1 MSAFLACDWGTTNL
15 RAWVV
20 GDDGRALSRREFAE
34 LGVSRLQPGEAAKRF
49 VEQVRPAMQAENL
62 PAILC
67 GMAGSTLGWAVVP
80 YEDAPVGLERLAS
93 RLTRVEAPGPAV
105 RIVPGVKSEGVAGA
119 PEVMR
124 GEETQALGWVADDA
138 ARRRGRRVLCHP
150 GTHAKWIILEDGE
163 IRRFVTA
170 MTGELYDVLRR
181 HSVLKAESGPVDA
194 AAFTLGLESA
204 GEGDGLSTRLFTVRT
219 RVVAD
224 GLDPR
229 SAASYL
235 SGLLIGSE
243 VAVRAAAARPDRY
256 GAGRAGGRPCALR
269 PLRDGADAARA
280 TRSRATTEMKRR
292 CRACRPCTASLRK
305 EPAHDPRRRHGPD
318 RRSWPSCAGSSPTRC
333 WTTSRP

>member
-49 VEQVRPAMQAENL
+49 AEQVRPAMQAENL

-67 GMAGSTLGWAVVP
+67 GMAGSTLGWAVIP
-80 YEDAPVGLERLAS
+80 YEDTPVGLERLAS

-105 RIVPGVKSEGVAGA
+105 RIVPGVKAQGVAGA

-124 GEETQALGWVADDA
+124 GEETQALGWVAGDA
-138 ARRRGRRVLCHP
+138 ARAHGRRVLCHP

-181 HSVLKAESGPVDA
+181 HSVLKAESGPVDP

-243 VAVRAAAARPDRY
+243 VASAPRLLGLTDTAWVALVGDPAL
-256 GAGRAGGRPCALR
+256 CALYETALTR
-269 PLRDGADAARA
+269 RGHAISRHDGEEAALSGLSALHRLA
-280 TRSRATTEMKRR
+280 EEG
-292 CRACRPCTASLRK
+292 ACA
-305 EPAHDPRRRHGPD
+305 
-318 RRSWPSCAGSSPTRC
+318 
-333 WTTSRP
+333 

>member
-15 RAWVV
+15 RAWVI
-20 GDDGRALSRREFAE
+20 GDDGRPLSRREFAE

-49 VEQVRPAMQAENL
+49 VDQVRPAMQAESL

-124 GEETQALGWVADDA
+124 GEETQALGWVADDP

-150 GTHAKWIILEDGE
+150 GTHAKWIIVDDGE

-243 VAVRAAAARPDRY
+243 VASAPRLLGLTETAPVALVGDPAL
-256 GAGRAGGRPCALR
+256 CALYETA
-269 PLRDGADAARA
+269 L
-280 TRSRATTEMKRR
+280 TRR
-292 CRACRPCTASLRK
+292 
-305 EPAHDPRRRHGPD
+305 G
-318 RRSWPSCAGSSPTRC
+318 CAPTRHDGDEAALSGLSALHRLAEEGAC
-333 WTTSRP
+333 A

>member
-34 LGVSRLQPGEAAKRF
+34 LGVSRLQPGEAATRF

-93 RLTRVEAPGPAV
+93 RLTRVEAAGPAV
-105 RIVPGVKSEGVAGA
+105 RIVPGVKAQGVAGA

-150 GTHAKWIILEDGE
+150 GTHAKWIIVEDGE

-243 VAVRAAAARPDRY
+243 VASAPRLLGLTETAPVALVGDPAL
-256 GAGRAGGRPCALR
+256 CALYETALTR
-269 PLRDGADAARA
+269 RGHALTRHDGDEAALSGLSALHRLA
-280 TRSRATTEMKRR
+280 EEGT
-292 CRACRPCTASLRK
+292 
-305 EPAHDPRRRHGPD
+305 
-318 RRSWPSCAGSSPTRC
+318 CA
-333 WTTSRP
+333 

>member
-1 MSAFLACDWGTTNL
+1 
-15 RAWVV
+15 
-20 GDDGRALSRREFAE
+20 
-34 LGVSRLQPGEAAKRF
+34 
-49 VEQVRPAMQAENL
+49 
-62 PAILC
+62 
-67 GMAGSTLGWAVVP
+67 MAGSTLGWAVVP

-105 RIVPGVKSEGVAGA
+105 RIVPGVKAQGVAGA

-124 GEETQALGWVADDA
+124 GEETQALGWVADDL

-150 GTHAKWIILEDGE
+150 GTHAKWIIVEDGE

-181 HSVLKAESGPVDA
+181 HSVLKAEGGPVDA

-243 VAVRAAAARPDRY
+243 VASAPRLLGLTETGPVALVGDPAL
-256 GAGRAGGRPCALR
+256 CALYETALTR
-269 PLRDGADAARA
+269 RGCAPTRHDGDDAALSGLSALHRLA
-280 TRSRATTEMKRR
+280 EEG
-292 CRACRPCTASLRK
+292 ACA
-305 EPAHDPRRRHGPD
+305 
-318 RRSWPSCAGSSPTRC
+318 
-333 WTTSRP
+333 

>member
-20 GDDGRALSRREFAE
+20 ADDGRVLRRQEFAE

-49 VEQVRPAMQAENL
+49 VEQVRPAMQADDL

-80 YEDAPVGLERLAS
+80 YEAAPTGLKQLAGRLM
-93 RLTRVEAPGPAV
+93 RVEAPGPAV
-105 RIVPGVKSEGVAGA
+105 RIVPGVKAEGVAGA

-124 GEETQALGWVADDA
+124 GEETQALGWLAEDP
-138 ARRRGRRVLCHP
+138 ARARGRWIVCHP

-163 IRRFVTA
+163 IRGFVTA
-170 MTGELYDVLRR
+170 MTGELYDVLRK
-181 HSVLKAESGPVDA
+181 HSVLKAERGPVDQT
-194 AAFTLGLESA
+194 AFALGLESA
-204 GEGDGLSTRLFTVRT
+204 GEGDGLATRLFTVRT

-229 SAASYL
+229 SAGSYL

-243 VAVRAAAARPDRY
+243 VASAPRLLGVTDAAPVALVGDPAL
-256 GAGRAGGRPCALR
+256 CALYETALGR
-269 PLRDGADAARA
+269 RGHAVTRHDGDEAALSGLSALHRLA
-280 TRSRATTEMKRR
+280 EEG
-292 CRACRPCTASLRK
+292 ACA
-305 EPAHDPRRRHGPD
+305 
-318 RRSWPSCAGSSPTRC
+318 
-333 WTTSRP
+333 

>member
-1 MSAFLACDWGTTNL
+1 MSAFIACDWGTTNL

-20 GDDGRALSRREFAE
+20 GDDGRALARREFAE
-34 LGVSRLQPGEAAKRF
+34 LGVSRLQPGEAATRF
-49 VEQVRPAMQAENL
+49 VEQVRPALQAEAL

-80 YEDAPVGLERLAS
+80 YAEAPAGLERLAG
-93 RLTRVEAPGPAV
+93 RLMRVEAPGAAV
-105 RIVPGVKSEGVAGA
+105 RIVPGVKAQGVAGA

-124 GEETQALGWVADDA
+124 GEETQALGWLAQDA
-138 ARRRGRRVLCHP
+138 ARARGRRVLCHP

-163 IRRFVTA
+163 IGRFVTA

-194 AAFTLGLESA
+194 AAFALGLESA

-219 RVVAD
+219 RVVAG

-229 SAASYL
+229 SAGSYL

-243 VAVRAAAARPDRY
+243 VASAPRLLGLTDTPPVALVGDPKL
-256 GAGRAGGRPCALR
+256 CALYETALTR
-269 PLRDGADAARA
+269 RGYVVTRHDGDEAALSGLSALHRLA
-280 TRSRATTEMKRR
+280 EKG
-292 CRACRPCTASLRK
+292 ACA
-305 EPAHDPRRRHGPD
+305 
-318 RRSWPSCAGSSPTRC
+318 
-333 WTTSRP
+333 

>member
-105 RIVPGVKSEGVAGA
+105 RIVPGVRSAGVAGA

-163 IRRFVTA
+163 IGRFVTA

-181 HSVLKAESGPVDA
+181 HSVLKARERPGRCGRLHARPGERRRGRRPVDA
-194 AAFTLGLESA
+194 AVHGAHARGGRRPRPAFG
-204 GEGDGLSTRLFTVRT
+204 
-219 RVVAD
+219 
-224 GLDPR
+224 
-229 SAASYL
+229 
-235 SGLLIGSE
+235 GLLSLGP
-243 VAVRAAAARPDRY
+243 ADRVR
-256 GAGRAGGRPCALR
+256 GRR
-269 PLRDGADAARA
+269 
-280 TRSRATTEMKRR
+280 
-292 CRACRPCTASLRK
+292 
-305 EPAHDPRRRHGPD
+305 PRRGC
-318 RRSWPSCAGSSPTRC
+318 SA
-333 WTTSRP
+333 

>member
-49 VEQVRPAMQAENL
+49 VEQVRPAMQAETL

-105 RIVPGVKSEGVAGA
+105 RIVPGVRSAGVAGA

-163 IRRFVTA
+163 IGRFVTA
-170 MTGELYDVLRR
+170 MTGELYRR
-181 HSVLKAESGPVDA
+181 PAPAQRAEGARA
-194 AAFTLGLESA
+194 ARSMRPP
-204 GEGDGLSTRLFTVRT
+204 S
-219 RVVAD
+219 
-224 GLDPR
+224 R
-229 SAASYL
+229 SAW
-235 SGLLIGSE
+235 
-243 VAVRAAAARPDRY
+243 RAP
-256 GAGRAGGRPCALR
+256 
-269 PLRDGADAARA
+269 ARA
-280 TRSRATTEMKRR
+280 TACRRGCSRCARAWWPTASTRVRRPPISRA
-292 CRACRPCTASLRK
+292 C
-305 EPAHDPRRRHGPD
+305 
-318 RRSWPSCAGSSPTRC
+318 
-333 WTTSRP
+333 

>member
-80 YEDAPVGLERLAS
+80 YEAAPVGLERLAS

-105 RIVPGVKSEGVAGA
+105 RIVPGVRGEGVAGA

-138 ARRRGRRVLCHP
+138 ARGRGRRVLCHP

-163 IRRFVTA
+163 IGRFVTA

-181 HSVLKAESGPVDA
+181 HSVLQAQSGPVDP

-243 VAVRAAAARPDRY
+243 VASAPRLLGLTDTR
-256 GAGRAGGRPCALR
+256 
-269 PLRDGADAARA
+269 
-280 TRSRATTEMKRR
+280 RSRWWAT
-292 CRACRPCTASLRK
+292 LRSA
-305 EPAHDPRRRHGPD
+305 PSTRRR
-318 RRSWPSCAGSSPTRC
+318 
-333 WTTSRP
+333 

>member
-20 GDDGRALSRREFAE
+20 GDDGRVLDRREFAE

-49 VEQVRPAMQAENL
+49 VEQVRPAMQAGEL

-80 YEDAPVGLERLAS
+80 YEEAPVGLERLAS
-93 RLTRVEAPGPAV
+93 RLMRVEAPGPAV
-105 RIVPGVKSEGVAGA
+105 RIVPGVKADGLAGA

-124 GEETQALGWVADDA
+124 GEETQALGWLAQDA
-138 ARRRGRRVLCHP
+138 ARKQGRHVLCHP

-163 IRRFVTA
+163 LRRFVTA
-170 MTGELYDVLRR
+170 MTGELFDVLRK
-181 HSVLKAESGPVDA
+181 HSVLKAETGPVDQ
-194 AAFTLGLESA
+194 AAFALGLQSA
-204 GEGDGLSTRLFTVRT
+204 GDGDGLSSRLFTVRT

-243 VAVRAAAARPDRY
+243 VASAPRLLGITDAVPVALVGDPAL
-256 GAGRAGGRPCALR
+256 CALYEAALTR
-269 PLRDGADAARA
+269 RGHVVTRHDGDEAALSGLGALHRLA
-280 TRSRATTEMKRR
+280 E
-292 CRACRPCTASLRK
+292 
-305 EPAHDPRRRHGPD
+305 EGV
-318 RRSWPSCAGSSPTRC
+318 CA
-333 WTTSRP
+333 

>member
-20 GDDGRALSRREFAE
+20 ADDGRVLRRQEFAE

-49 VEQVRPAMQAENL
+49 VEEVRPAMQADDL

-80 YEDAPVGLERLAS
+80 YEDAPTGLQQLAGRLM
-93 RLTRVEAPGPAV
+93 RVEAPGPAV
-105 RIVPGVKSEGVAGA
+105 RIVPGVKAQGVAGA

-124 GEETQALGWVADDA
+124 GEETQALGWLAEDPGRA
-138 ARRRGRRVLCHP
+138 RGRWIVCHP

-163 IRRFVTA
+163 IRSFVTA
-170 MTGELYDVLRR
+170 MTGELYDVLRK
-181 HSVLKAESGPVDA
+181 HSVLKAERGPVDP
-194 AAFTLGLESA
+194 AAFALGLESA
-204 GEGDGLSTRLFTVRT
+204 GDGDGLTTRLFTVRT

-229 SAASYL
+229 SAGSYL

-243 VAVRAAAARPDRY
+243 VASAPRLLGVTDAAPVALVGDPAL
-256 GAGRAGGRPCALR
+256 CALYETALGR
-269 PLRDGADAARA
+269 RGHAVTRHDGDEAALSGLSALHRLA
-280 TRSRATTEMKRR
+280 EEG
-292 CRACRPCTASLRK
+292 ACV
-305 EPAHDPRRRHGPD
+305 
-318 RRSWPSCAGSSPTRC
+318 
-333 WTTSRP
+333 